1 MGIIEIKN
9 ITKRFN
15 DKLVLDNVSFKVN
28 EGEIFGF
35 IGPNGA
41 GKSTLI
47 NIMTTLLVP
56 DSGKIKICGY
66 DIVKESLKAKANIG
80 YVPQDIA
87 LLEELSAYDNLEFF
101 GALYGLKGKLLKERI
116 KEALEVTGLE
126 DKRKQ
131 KVKKFSGGMKRRLNI
146 ATAIMHHPKVLIMDE
161 PTVGVDPQSRNH
173 IFTFTKKICK
183 EWGTTVIYTSHY
195 MEEVEELCE
204 RVFIIDLGK
213 EIAYG
218 NKEDIKR
225 KVKKF
230 SGGMKRR
237 LNIATAIMH
246 HPKVLI
252 MDEPT
257 VGVDPQSRNHIFTFT
272 KKICKEWGTTVIY
285 TSHYMEEVE
294 ELCERVFIIDLG
306 KEIAYGNKED
316 IKSSVFPNNKVII
329 NASNI
334 SGEALLK
341 LENVEGVLKVLDNEN
356 LITLTINSNFK
367 LGNALNI
374 LEKENV
380 VIKKISYEEAK
391 LEDVFLTLT
400 GKNLRD

>member
-1 MGIIEIKN
+1 MAIIEIKN

-15 DKLVLDNVSFKVN
+15 DKLVLDNISYEINK
-28 EGEIFGF
+28 GEIFGF

-47 NIMTTLLVP
+47 NIMTSLLVP
-56 DSGKIKICGY
+56 DSGSVKICGY

-218 NKEDIKR
+218 NKEDIK
-225 KVKKF
+225 
-230 SGGMKRR
+230 
-237 LNIATAIMH
+237 
-246 HPKVLI
+246 
-252 MDEPT
+252 
-257 VGVDPQSRNHIFTFT
+257 
-272 KKICKEWGTTVIY
+272 
-285 TSHYMEEVE
+285 
-294 ELCERVFIIDLG
+294 
-306 KEIAYGNKED
+306 
-316 IKSSVFPNNKVII
+316 SSVFPNNKVII
-329 NASNI
+329 DASNM
-334 SGEALLK
+334 SGEALIK
-341 LENVEGVLKVLDNEN
+341 LENVEGILKIVENEN

-380 VIKKISYEEAK
+380 IIKKISYEEAK

>member
-1 MGIIEIKN
+1 MAIIEIKN
-9 ITKRFN
+9 VTKRFN
-15 DKLVLDNVSFKVN
+15 DKLVLDNISYEVN
-28 EGEIFGF
+28 KGEIFGF

-47 NIMTTLLVP
+47 NIMTSLLVP
-56 DSGKIKICGY
+56 DSGSVKICGY
-66 DIVKESLKAKANIG
+66 DIVKESIKAKENIG

-218 NKEDIKR
+218 NKE
-225 KVKKF
+225 
-230 SGGMKRR
+230 
-237 LNIATAIMH
+237 
-246 HPKVLI
+246 
-252 MDEPT
+252 E
-257 VGVDPQSRNHIFTFT
+257 
-272 KKICKEWGTTVIY
+272 
-285 TSHYMEEVE
+285 
-294 ELCERVFIIDLG
+294 
-306 KEIAYGNKED
+306 

-329 NASNI
+329 NASNM

-341 LENVEGVLKVLDNEN
+341 LENIEGILKVIDSEN
-356 LITLTINSNFK
+356 LITLTINSDFK
-367 LGNALNI
+367 LANALNI
-374 LEKENV
+374 LEEENV

>member
-1 MGIIEIKN
+1 MAIIEIKN

-15 DKLVLDNVSFKVN
+15 DKLVLDNISYEINK
-28 EGEIFGF
+28 GEIFGF

-47 NIMTTLLVP
+47 NIMTSLLVP
-56 DSGKIKICGY
+56 DSGSVKICGY

-218 NKEDIKR
+218 NKE
-225 KVKKF
+225 
-230 SGGMKRR
+230 
-237 LNIATAIMH
+237 
-246 HPKVLI
+246 
-252 MDEPT
+252 E
-257 VGVDPQSRNHIFTFT
+257 
-272 KKICKEWGTTVIY
+272 
-285 TSHYMEEVE
+285 
-294 ELCERVFIIDLG
+294 
-306 KEIAYGNKED
+306 

-329 NASNI
+329 DASNMN
-334 SGEALLK
+334 GEALLK
-341 LENVEGVLKVLDNEN
+341 LENIEGILKVIDSEN
-356 LITLTINSNFK
+356 LITLTINSDFK
-367 LGNALNI
+367 LANALNI
-374 LEKENV
+374 LEEENV

>member
-1 MGIIEIKN
+1 MVIIEIKN

-15 DKLVLDNVSFKVN
+15 DKLVLDNISYEINK
-28 EGEIFGF
+28 GEIFGF

-47 NIMTTLLVP
+47 NIMTSLLVP
-56 DSGKIKICGY
+56 DSGSVKICGY

-218 NKEDIKR
+218 NKEDIK
-225 KVKKF
+225 
-230 SGGMKRR
+230 
-237 LNIATAIMH
+237 
-246 HPKVLI
+246 
-252 MDEPT
+252 
-257 VGVDPQSRNHIFTFT
+257 
-272 KKICKEWGTTVIY
+272 
-285 TSHYMEEVE
+285 
-294 ELCERVFIIDLG
+294 
-306 KEIAYGNKED
+306 
-316 IKSSVFPNNKVII
+316 SSVFPNNKVII
-329 NASNI
+329 DASNM
-334 SGEALLK
+334 SGEALIK
-341 LENVEGVLKVLDNEN
+341 LETVEGILKIVDNEN

-380 VIKKISYEEAK
+380 IIKKISYEEAK

>member
-1 MGIIEIKN
+1 MAIIEIKN
-9 ITKRFN
+9 VTKRFN
-15 DKLVLDNVSFKVN
+15 DKLVLDNISYEVN
-28 EGEIFGF
+28 KGEIFGF

-47 NIMTTLLVP
+47 NIMTSLLVP
-56 DSGKIKICGY
+56 DSGSVKICGY
-66 DIVKESLKAKANIG
+66 DIVKESIKAKENIG

-218 NKEDIKR
+218 NKE
-225 KVKKF
+225 
-230 SGGMKRR
+230 
-237 LNIATAIMH
+237 
-246 HPKVLI
+246 
-252 MDEPT
+252 E
-257 VGVDPQSRNHIFTFT
+257 
-272 KKICKEWGTTVIY
+272 
-285 TSHYMEEVE
+285 
-294 ELCERVFIIDLG
+294 
-306 KEIAYGNKED
+306 

-329 NASNI
+329 DASNM

-341 LENVEGVLKVLDNEN
+341 LENIEGILKVIDSEN
-356 LITLTINSNFK
+356 LITLTINSDFK
-367 LGNALNI
+367 LANALNI
-374 LEKENV
+374 LEEENV

>member
-1 MGIIEIKN
+1 MAIIEIKN

-15 DKLVLDNVSFKVN
+15 DKLVLDNISYEINK
-28 EGEIFGF
+28 GEIFGF

-47 NIMTTLLVP
+47 NIMTSLLVP
-56 DSGKIKICGY
+56 DSGSVKICGY

-146 ATAIMHHPKVLIMDE
+146 AI
-161 PTVGVDPQSRNH
+161 
-173 IFTFTKKICK
+173 
-183 EWGTTVIYTSHY
+183 
-195 MEEVEELCE
+195 
-204 RVFIIDLGK
+204 
-213 EIAYG
+213 
-218 NKEDIKR
+218 
-225 KVKKF
+225 
-230 SGGMKRR
+230 
-237 LNIATAIMH
+237 AIMH

-329 NASNI
+329 DASNM
-334 SGEALLK
+334 SGEALIK
-341 LENVEGVLKVLDNEN
+341 LENVEGILKIVDNEN

-380 VIKKISYEEAK
+380 IIKKISYEEAK